1 MSSEAA
7 PMEAGS
13 LADAPTLDPT
23 AGNEVV
29 IRAEGIGKLYAI
41 FSRPEDRLKQMLLGR
56 LTRRRWYREHW
67 ALQDVSFSISRGE
80 AVGIVGRNGAGKST
94 LLQLITGIVSP
105 TVGHVSIR
113 GRVAALLEL
122 GAGFNP
128 EFTGRENVYLSASL
142 LGLTQEEIDERFG
155 EIEAFADIGM
165 FIDQP
170 VKFYSSGMYARLAFA
185 VAAHVDADVLIIDEI
200 LSVGDVAFNQ
210 KCMRFIKKFKETG
223 TLLFVTHDTAAVANL
238 CDRAVWL
245 DGGRMREIGD
255 AKSVSEHYLASI
267 FGARTVKREE
277 PSSETA
283 DTDRAVP
290 VRRRYEDARE
300 DTFRQYLPPQ
310 QVEFFRFEEERS
322 FGDREAVIENVRV
335 EDAEGNELVVVEGGT
350 DVRLVIEAQ
359 AQTWIE
365 RPFAGF
371 LVRDRL
377 GQNLFGDNTFL
388 TFMHEN
394 RTAAPGDI
402 MRASFQFEMPHLPP
416 GDYAV
421 TVAVSEGTQME
432 HRHLHWI
439 HDAMFFRVH
448 ASRVAAA
455 CLACPWRPWRW
466 ILVRPKP

>member
-223 TLLFVTHDTAAVANL
+223 TLLFVTHDTRRPWPICVIARSGWMGGGCVKSVMPRACPNTTWLLFSGLALSNGKSPRPKRRTRTAPSPFAAVMRTPVRTLSGNISRRNKWSSSASRKNGPL
-238 CDRAVWL
+238 ATAKLSLRMC
-245 DGGRMREIGD
+245 GSRMRRVTNWWSWKG
-255 AKSVSEHYLASI
+255 
-267 FGARTVKREE
+267 
-277 PSSETA
+277 
-283 DTDRAVP
+283 
-290 VRRRYEDARE
+290 VR
-300 DTFRQYLPPQ
+300 
-310 QVEFFRFEEERS
+310 
-322 FGDREAVIENVRV
+322 
-335 EDAEGNELVVVEGGT
+335 
-350 DVRLVIEAQ
+350 
-359 AQTWIE
+359 
-365 RPFAGF
+365 
-371 LVRDRL
+371 
-377 GQNLFGDNTFL
+377 
-388 TFMHEN
+388 M
-394 RTAAPGDI
+394 
-402 MRASFQFEMPHLPP
+402 
-416 GDYAV
+416 YA
-421 TVAVSEGTQME
+421 
-432 HRHLHWI
+432 
-439 HDAMFFRVH
+439 
-448 ASRVAAA
+448 
-455 CLACPWRPWRW
+455 
-466 ILVRPKP
+466 